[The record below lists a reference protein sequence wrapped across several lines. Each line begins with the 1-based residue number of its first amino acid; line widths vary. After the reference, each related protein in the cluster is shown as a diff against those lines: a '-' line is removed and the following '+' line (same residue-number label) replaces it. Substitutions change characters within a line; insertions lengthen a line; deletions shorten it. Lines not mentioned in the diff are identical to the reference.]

1 MSGIAQYGAALD
13 ALYQNFNAAFDEG
26 YSAINDQNN
35 LPWWDKVAMRID
47 STTDEEVHTWIQQIP
62 EVREW
67 LGDRHF
73 AALSEASYRL
83 KNRHFERSV
92 AVNKNRLHD
101 RRISVEAPLM
111 RSLGRA
117 FRKFPDR
124 AIASE
129 LLIGYASRKCWDG
142 LSFFNDTHYVD
153 PLNTAA
159 GSFDNLRASTA
170 LTAANFDT
178 VYADMCGFE
187 GPDGQPLGIVP
198 DTLIVPPTLRTTA
211 LLIAKA
217 AYVPSAA
224 GTATQTNVNE
234 GTVDV
239 LVIPELASESTT
251 WYLASLKGAFK
262 PLIVQVREEPVFELI
277 LGPDSD
283 HCRKKNELVYGADCR
298 CAFGYGLP
306 QLMVRCTA

>member
-1 MSGIAQYGAALD
+1 MSGGKPRPRKDSTDSVMIAAAIPSVAATRTGDRTLGRMWRHMIRCVGVPSETAASTYG
-13 ALYQNFNAAFDEG
+13 
-26 YSAINDQNN
+26 SS
-35 LPWWDKVAMRID
+35 RID

-73 AALSEASYRL
+73 AALSEASHRL

-159 GSFDNLRASTA
+159 PAAPVTA
-170 LTAANFDT
+170 LAQSTDLGN
-178 VYADMCGFE
+178 ADA
-187 GPDGQPLGIVP
+187 D
-198 DTLIVPPTLRTTA
+198 
-211 LLIAKA
+211 
-217 AYVPSAA
+217 
-224 GTATQTNVNE
+224 
-234 GTVDV
+234 
-239 LVIPELASESTT
+239 
-251 WYLASLKGAFK
+251 SLN
-262 PLIVQVREEPVFELI
+262 R
-277 LGPDSD
+277 
-283 HCRKKNELVYGADCR
+283 
-298 CAFGYGLP
+298 
-306 QLMVRCTA
+306 

>member
-13 ALYQNFNAAFDEG
+13 ALYQNFNAGFEEG
-26 YSAINDQNN
+26 YTALNDKNP
-35 LPWWDKVAMRID
+35 PWWTKVAMRID
-47 STTDEEVHTWIQQIP
+47 STTDEEVHSWIQQIP

-83 KNRHFERSV
+83 KNRKFERSV
-92 AVNKNRLHD
+92 EVNKDRVAD
-101 RRISVEAPLM
+101 RRIGVEMPLM
-111 RSLGRA
+111 KLLGRA
-117 FRKFPDR
+117 FAKFPDR

-129 LLIGYASRKCWDG
+129 LLIGYATRKCWDN

-178 VYADMCGFE
+178 VYGDMCAFE
-187 GPDGQPLGIVP
+187 GPDSQPLGIIP
-198 DTLIVPPTLRTTA
+198 DTLIVPPALRSTA
-211 LLIAKA
+211 HLIAKA
-217 AYVPSAA
+217 AYVPSTA
-224 GTATQTNVNE
+224 GTATQSNPNE

-239 LVIPELASESTT
+239 LVLPELASESTT
-251 WYLASLKGAFK
+251 WYLAALNGPLK
-262 PLIVQVREEPVFELI
+262 PLIVQVREEPVFDLI

-283 HCRKKNELVYGADCR
+283 HCKKKNTLVWGADCR
-298 CAFGYGLP
+298 YAFGYGLP
-306 QLMVRCTA
+306 QTMVRCTA